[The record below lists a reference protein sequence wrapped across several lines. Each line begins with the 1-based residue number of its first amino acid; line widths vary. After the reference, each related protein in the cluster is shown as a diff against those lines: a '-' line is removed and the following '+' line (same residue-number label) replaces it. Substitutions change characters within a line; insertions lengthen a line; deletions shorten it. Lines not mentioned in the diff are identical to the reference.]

1 MDYPAILVTPNP
13 ESTLRL
19 CVNSSIM
26 FDFIPGLIAEAP
38 PPAKVDYRPREL

>member
-1 MDYPAILVTPNP
+1 LSIMDYPAILVTPNP

-26 FDFIPGLIAEAP
+26 LDFIPGLIADPPEVP
-38 PPAKVDYRPREL
+38 PPAEVD